1 MAGKSNMTGNEKV
14 NILLVDDQPAKLLS
28 YEVILKDLNEN
39 LIKASSGREALEQL
53 LKTDIAV
60 VLVDVCMP
68 DLDGFQLAAMIREH
82 PRFQSTAM
90 IFISAIHLTDVDR
103 LRGYE
108 MGAVDYVPVPVI
120 PEVLRA
126 KVRVFA
132 ELYRKTRQLERL
144 NAELEQRVAARTADL
159 EASAAQL
166 RESEQRRSLALAASN
181 LGSWDWD
188 LVNKDWM
195 WDEGQHRIFGV
206 EPGSFTVT
214 PEHVRMLLHPEDW
227 EQFSSAMERM
237 FKEGGAYE
245 TEFRV
250 RRPNGEIRWCAGTAA
265 ASVDAQ
271 NRVVRVSGVTADIT
285 DRKMAEERQALLARE
300 VDHRAKNALAL
311 VQAIVRMTK
320 ANSIEAYVTAV
331 EGRIKALS
339 RVHTV
344 LSQSRWEGADLA
356 GLVAEELAPYRTP
369 EQDQVQASGPAI
381 VLQPA
386 AAQTLA
392 LVLHELV
399 TNAAKYGALSSQ
411 TGKVKLA
418 WTSDGRS
425 IEFTWT
431 ETGGPPTSKPAAVGF
446 GTRIVLAS
454 IERQLGGRVT
464 FDWLPQ
470 GLRCVFTMPQ
480 GDTKEATER
489 YARARAA
496 DKDALAPEARIS
508 VSGNRVMIV
517 EDEALVAM
525 VVTETLATLGCSVV
539 GPFSRCSDA
548 LAAIEAD
555 EIDAAILDVNLHGE
569 MVYPLADLLTQRGV
583 PFIFVTG
590 YGAESIEE
598 RFTHIPVIQKPVE
611 RHVLQRIFVRSAE
624 EKLKPVRE
632 RLREGNGP
640 IRASVG

>member
-1 MAGKSNMTGNEKV
+1 MAEKANMTGHEKV

-28 YEVILKDLNEN
+28 YEVILKDLNET

-53 LKTDIAV
+53 LKTEIAV

-132 ELYRKTRQLERL
+132 ELYRKTRQLEKL
-144 NAELEQRVAARTADL
+144 NSELEERVAARTAEL
-159 EASAAQL
+159 EASAGRLIQ
-166 RESEQRRSLALAASN
+166 SEQRRSMALAASN

-188 LVNKDWM
+188 RVKGDCL
-195 WDEGQHRIFGV
+195 WDENQYRIFGV
-206 EPGSFTVT
+206 DPQRFAVT
-214 PEHVRMLLHPEDW
+214 PENVRALLYPDDW
-227 EQFSSAMERM
+227 ERVQQAAQTVLA
-237 FKEGGAYE
+237 GGQVQE

-250 RRPNGEIRWCAGTAA
+250 RRPDGEIRWCLGTAA
-265 ASVDAQ
+265 ATVDGQ
-271 NRVVRVSGVTADIT
+271 NQIVRISGVTADNT
-285 DRKMAEERQALLARE
+285 DRKKAEERQALLARE

-311 VQAIVRMTK
+311 VQAIVRMTR
-320 ANSIEAYVTAV
+320 AGNIEDYIGAV

-356 GLVAEELAPYRTP
+356 GLVDEELAPYRAHDYDRV
-369 EQDQVQASGPAI
+369 EASGPGI

-399 TNAAKYGALSSQ
+399 TNAAKYGALSSDS
-411 TGKVKLA
+411 GKVKLD
-418 WTSDGRS
+418 WKSDGRTIDFS
-425 IEFTWT
+425 WVES
-431 ETGGPPTSKPAAVGF
+431 GGPKASKPANVGF
-446 GTRIVLAS
+446 GTRIVMAS
-454 IERQLGGRVT
+454 IERQLGGKVA
-464 FDWLPQ
+464 FNWLPE
-470 GLRCVFTMPQ
+470 GLTCTFSVPQ
-480 GDTKEATER
+480 GDQKEAAER
-489 YARARAA
+489 YGAARRAER
-496 DKDALAPEARIS
+496 DGVTPGQRIAI
-508 VSGNRVMIV
+508 SGNRVMIV

-525 VVTETLATLGCSVV
+525 VVTESLTNLGCSVV
-539 GPFSRCSDA
+539 GPFSRCSEA
-548 LAAIEAD
+548 IAAIDANA
-555 EIDAAILDVNLHGE
+555 IDAAILDVNLDGE
-569 MVYPLADLLTQRGV
+569 MVYPLADMLAHRGV

-590 YGAESIEE
+590 YGAESIDP
-598 RFTHIPVIQKPVE
+598 RFKHIPVIQKPVE
-611 RHVLQRIFVRSAE
+611 RHVLQRIFVPAAIDTPKPGGRKRANGKGSAN
-624 EKLKPVRE
+624 V
-632 RLREGNGP
+632 
-640 IRASVG
+640 SVA

>member
-1 MAGKSNMTGNEKV
+1 MTGHEKV

-144 NAELEQRVAARTADL
+144 NSELEQRVAARTAEL
-159 EASAAQL
+159 EASAGRLIQ
-166 RESEQRRSLALAASN
+166 SEQRRSLALAASN

-188 LVNKDWM
+188 RVKGDCL
-195 WDEGQHRIFGV
+195 WDEGQYRIFGV
-206 EPGSFTVT
+206 TPDNFAVT
-214 PEHVRMLLHPEDW
+214 PENVRALLYPEDW
-227 EQFSSAMERM
+227 ERVRAAAETVLA
-237 FKEGGAYE
+237 GGQVEE

-250 RRPNGEIRWCAGTAA
+250 RRPDGEIRWCLGTAA
-265 ASVDAQ
+265 ATVDGQ
-271 NRVVRVSGVTADIT
+271 NQVVRISGVTADIT
-285 DRKMAEERQALLARE
+285 DRKKAEERQALLARE

-311 VQAIVRMTK
+311 VQAIVRMTR
-320 ANSIEAYVTAV
+320 AGSIEAYTAAV

-356 GLVAEELAPYRTP
+356 GLVAEEFAPYRTSD
-369 EQDQVQASGPAI
+369 QDRVQASGPGV

-399 TNAAKYGALSSQ
+399 TNAAKYGALSSLP
-411 TGKVKLA
+411 GKVKLA
-418 WTSDGRS
+418 WQSDGNN

-431 ETGGPPTSKPAAVGF
+431 ESGGPATSKPGVVGF

-454 IERQLGGRVT
+454 IERQLGGKVA
-464 FDWLPQ
+464 FNWLPE
-470 GLRCVFTMPQ
+470 GLTCTFTVPQ
-480 GDTKEATER
+480 ADKKEAAER
-489 YARARAA
+489 YGAARRAA
-496 DKDALAPEARIS
+496 DKEAAVADQRITI
-508 VSGNRVMIV
+508 SGNRVMIV

-525 VVTETLATLGCSVV
+525 VVTESLTNLGCSVV
-539 GPFSRCSDA
+539 GPFSRCSEA
-548 LAAIEAD
+548 MAAIESD
-555 EIDAAILDVNLHGE
+555 EIDAAILDVNLDGE
-569 MVYPLADLLTQRGV
+569 MVYPLADMLAERGV

-590 YGAESIEE
+590 YGAESIDS
-598 RFTHIPVIQKPVE
+598 RFAHIPVIQKPVE
-611 RHVLQRIFVRSAE
+611 RHVLQRIFVPVPVPAVAADDVA
-624 EKLKPVRE
+624 KPVR
-632 RLREGNGP
+632 RRQNGKAAAR
-640 IRASVG
+640 ISVA